1 MMGLSGRLLVNQRE
15 QTIKVKYESE
25 GWRMLRNGAPDFIAL
40 KVDEAGN
47 ILEIKGVEVKSPKD
61 KLTYEQAVYR
71 KVFQKAGIDYIVEAV
86 I

>member
-1 MMGLSGRLLVNQRE
+1 MNQRE
-15 QTIKVKYESE
+15 QTIKAKYESE

-47 ILEIKGVEVKSPKD
+47 ILKIKGVEVKSPKD

-71 KVFQKAGIDYIVEAV
+71 KVFQKANIDYTIEV
-86 I
+86 IR